1 MLGTTRAFSPRPCVA
16 AEGFDA
22 LLCCPTCGSDDVHPH
37 RVAVNRGGKVLEV
50 TRDGVGHAVDRTDAH
65 GAITTLD
72 FFCEDGHGFA
82 LRFQFHKGATL
93 FRAEVTPVPQQTLWR
108 D

>member
-1 MLGTTRAFSPRPCVA
+1 MIGTARAFSPRPYVA
-16 AEGFDA
+16 DEGFDA
-22 LLCCPTCGSDDVHPH
+22 LLCCPSCGSDNVHPH
-37 RVAVNRGGKVLEV
+37 RVTVNRGGKVLEV
-50 TRDGVGHAVDRTDAH
+50 TPDGVGHAVERTDAR

-72 FFCEDGHGFA
+72 FFCEGGHGFA

-93 FRAEVTPVPQQTLWR
+93 FRAELRAVPPQTLWR